1 MQRKI
6 KKTGMVLL
14 SSLAMVSLG
23 LAGCSSSD
31 KGATSESN
39 EKVEIT
45 YLHRLPDGD
54 GMVKVEDVI
63 KKWNAAH
70 PNIQVKSIKFPGKAD
85 EMIKKLETD
94 VKAGTAPCLAQL
106 GYAEVP
112 EMFVKNLLE
121 DVTKE
126 ADKYKDKFGAGYIS
140 QMTVAG
146 KTVGLPQDSGPL
158 VYFYN
163 ATEFTKLGLK
173 VPTTSA
179 ELLEVAKQAASKGK
193 YALDFEADEAQ
204 NLFSGLSAAAGDT
217 WYSVEGKKWVVKA
230 NGEGSRV
237 VAKFWQD
244 ALDAKATLTLNRWS
258 DEYTASL
265 GSKAEKQLIG
275 NIGAAWEAGFMLNNV
290 DTAGQWKVV
299 ALPDFGKDMT
309 GPDGGSGVAV
319 MKGCKY
325 PVQAMKF
332 NAWFNTQIEALAS
345 QGLVIAAK
353 GVPAT
358 PEAVKKAFGGQDVF
372 ADLAKFNEKM
382 NPNFPYIPGFSGVK
396 AGMSKAAEAA
406 ANGNGKVMTI
416 FDSAQES
423 SIKILKELQL
433 PVVE

>member
-6 KKTGMVLL
+6 KKTGMVLF
-14 SSLAMVSLG
+14 SSLALVSLG

-31 KGATSESN
+31 SGASSDTK
-39 EKVEIT
+39 EKVEIN

-54 GMVKVEDVI
+54 GMTKVEDVV
-63 KKWNAAH
+63 KKWNAEH
-70 PNIQVKSIKFPGKAD
+70 PNIQVKATKFPGKAD

-112 EMFVKNLLE
+112 EMFVKGLVE

-126 ADKYKDKFGAGYIS
+126 ADKYKDKFGAGYMS
-140 QMTVAG
+140 QMAVAG

-163 ATEFTKLGLK
+163 ATEFEKLGLK
-173 VPTTSA
+173 APTTSA
-179 ELLEVAKQAASKGK
+179 ELLEVAKQAAAKGK

-204 NLFSGLSAAAGDT
+204 NLMSGLSAAAGDT
-217 WYSVEGKKWVVKA
+217 WYSTKSEKWAVKA
-230 NGEGSRV
+230 NGAGSAA

-258 DEYTASL
+258 DEYTAAL

-275 NIGAAWEAGFMLNNV
+275 NIGAAWEAGFMLNDV
-290 DTAGQWKVV
+290 DTSGQWKVT
-299 ALPDFGKDMT
+299 ALPDFGKGMT
-309 GPDGGSGVAV
+309 GPDGGSGVAI
-319 MKGCKY
+319 MKGCKH
-325 PVQAMKF
+325 PAQAMEF

-345 QGLVIAAK
+345 QGLVVAAK
-353 GVPAT
+353 GAPAT

-396 AGMSKAAEAA
+396 DGLSL
-406 ANGNGKVMTI
+406 I
-416 FDSAQES
+416 H
-423 SIKILKELQL
+423 I
-433 PVVE
+433 